1 MEMSEKKTVDNLL
14 EIAQKMANEKFAQ
27 EKQRVEERINDELG
41 DVRKAVEMVRSGLC
55 YKKIDEFGRKRY
67 LFVTEETL
75 IQDYLSEPKNTYVN
89 KGIRFNV
96 DGSKT
101 SYIFTVNGIY
111 YYDMRY
117 ILNAYEEDVR
127 KEQKRITGYST
138 TLNEL
143 INEFERLL
151 EERKAIRKMLDDWT
165 ARQEEGGEAG

>member
-1 MEMSEKKTVDNLL
+1 M
-14 EIAQKMANEKFAQ
+14 
-27 EKQRVEERINDELG
+27 
-41 DVRKAVEMVRSGLC
+41 
-55 YKKIDEFGRKRY
+55 
-67 LFVTEETL
+67 FVTEETL

-96 DGSKT
+96 DVDGRKT

-127 KEQKRITGYST
+127 KEQARITRYND
-138 TLNEL
+138 TLGEM

-151 EERKAIRKMLDDWT
+151 EKRKAIRKMLDDWT
-165 ARQEEGGEAG
+165 ARQEEGGEWD